1 MICFVIGMPGVGKST
16 YIKENFKNE
25 IIMDIF
31 EYQNKYGVI
40 EGYYKM
46 MNDLKNIIVSP
57 ERRDKSIIVEHTLLR
72 KQRRKEY
79 IDAIRAVSDE
89 DIVLVFIDKNDNKI
103 YQQMLKRYKET
114 EPDIDKRTM
123 ENIKKQ
129 INAHRSLLEKPTSD
143 EEFSKI
149 IFK

>member
-25 IIMDIF
+25 IIMDVF
-31 EYQNKYGVI
+31 EYQGKYGVV
-40 EGYYKM
+40 EGYYRM
-46 MNDLKNIIVSP
+46 MDDLKNIIVSP
-57 ERRDKSIIVEHTLLR
+57 ERENKDIVVEHTLLR

-79 IDAIRAVSDE
+79 IDAIRTVSDE

-103 YQQMLKRYKET
+103 YQQLLKRYKET
-114 EPDIDKRTM
+114 EPNIEEKTIK
-123 ENIKKQ
+123 NIKRQ
-129 INAHRSLLEKPTSD
+129 INIHRDILEKPTSD